1 MIALLSVCVLTS
13 ACRREADTATPTA
26 TPNADQSAANRIEA
40 DVRQLADDRM
50 EGRET
55 GTRGYQ
61 MASVYVA
68 RRYEQIGLQ
77 PAGDG
82 GSWFQRVPLLQAVR
96 EENGA
101 RFAVIRTGKTTELRF
116 REQYLPA
123 ANYNAA
129 AHALEAPAVFVGQ
142 GVHAPELQH
151 DDFKGLD
158 VRGRIAVLFSGAP
171 ARFDNDRRAFYSSS
185 REKLRALVARG
196 AVGVVFVNTA
206 EDEARNPWARGAAN
220 WDKPGMRLRGPDGTG
235 IDTWP
240 ELRAV
245 ASVSAGA
252 ADAVFAGSGRTAA
265 QLFKDATAGTLKGFA
280 LPGTIALA
288 GRTRITPVE
297 SRNVVGKL
305 IGSDAVLGAE
315 HL

>member
-1 MIALLSVCVLTS
+1 MRLALIALLSVCVLTC
-13 ACRREADTATPTA
+13 ACRREADTATPAA
-26 TPNADQSAANRIEA
+26 TPSADQPAAKRIEA

-61 MASVYVA
+61 MASAYVA
-68 RRYEQIGLQ
+68 KRYEQIGLQ

-96 EENGA
+96 EEGGA
-101 RFAVIRTGKTTELRF
+101 RLAVIRAGKRSELRF

-129 AHALEAPAVFVGQ
+129 AHAVEAPAVFVGQ

-196 AVGVVFVNTA
+196 AVGVVFVNTKCLPSGLQCLPSEFNCGRPTLA
-206 EDEARNPWARGAAN
+206 
-220 WDKPGMRLRGPDGTG
+220 PGGKSTL
-235 IDTWP
+235 
-240 ELRAV
+240 
-245 ASVSAGA
+245 VSAPSA
-252 ADAVFAGSGRTAA
+252 MR
-265 QLFKDATAGTLKGFA
+265 FKVSATK
-280 LPGTIALA
+280 
-288 GRTRITPVE
+288 
-297 SRNVVGKL
+297 
-305 IGSDAVLGAE
+305 
-315 HL
+315 